1 MAILTLNPGKERPV
15 RQRHPWI
22 FSGAVAS
29 VQGYIGHGDV
39 IDIHDT
45 TGEWMAR
52 GTWSSGSQ
60 IRARLFTWQID
71 EPLDEVLMRSRLER
85 AIAARQW
92 LGYTASDA
100 PADWCTPSPMG
111 CPA

>member
-1 MAILTLNPGKERPV
+1 MQPPIQVDMAILTLNPGKERPV

-39 IDIHDT
+39 IDVHDT
-45 TGEWMAR
+45 AGEWMAR

-60 IRARLFTWQID
+60 FRALLSPWQ
-71 EPLDEVLMRSRLER
+71 LDEQLDKKFIHGGLDLL
-85 AIAARQW
+85 IASRQW
-92 LGYTASDA
+92 LG
-100 PADWCTPSPMG
+100 
-111 CPA
+111 

>member
-22 FSGAVAS
+22 FSGAAAS

-39 IDIHDT
+39 IDVHDT

-71 EPLDEVLMRSRLER
+71 EALDEVLIGGRLQR
-85 AIAARQW
+85 ACGIPGRGIA
-92 LGYTASDA
+92 
-100 PADWCTPSPMG
+100 PP
-111 CPA
+111 

>member
-39 IDIHDT
+39 IDVHDT
-45 TGEWMAR
+45 TG
-52 GTWSSGSQ
+52 
-60 IRARLFTWQID
+60 D
-71 EPLDEVLMRSRLER
+71 
-85 AIAARQW
+85 
-92 LGYTASDA
+92 
-100 PADWCTPSPMG
+100 
-111 CPA
+111 